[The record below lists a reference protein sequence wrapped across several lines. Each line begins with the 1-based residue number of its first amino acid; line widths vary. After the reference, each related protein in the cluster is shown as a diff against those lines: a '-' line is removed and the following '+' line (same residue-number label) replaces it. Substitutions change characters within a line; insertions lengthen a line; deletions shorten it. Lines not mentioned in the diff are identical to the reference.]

1 MNAKMT
7 ARFLA
12 FVLLLTLA
20 ACNLPLATVVPPTAT
35 LPPMPATVTAFVP
48 QTSTA
53 TQPAASIT
61 SIPPTATRPAASAT
75 KPASTN
81 TKPAPTATK
90 PAPSATPKPTQP
102 PAVPAYIQILSPA
115 AGSKIS
121 SPVKIS
127 GDSNSTFEQNL
138 LVEVYDEAGKR
149 IANTFTTIKGE
160 LGARGTFSAEVY
172 FSVAKEQAGRVVVW
186 DQSAADGRVLHL
198 VSSEVTLLP
207 AGGTAQI
214 LTAKPAPGLI
224 QINLPAAGAQLSGGK
239 LKVEGYGGP
248 VFENQFSVAL
258 CKLGADGK
266 ADPICGTEGNRLA
279 SANALLKSPDA
290 GQPGPFSVELTYKVS
305 AKTQAWIVV
314 YDNSARD
321 GGLIFVDSRGVVLMP

>member
-1 MNAKMT
+1 M
-7 ARFLA
+7 
-12 FVLLLTLA
+12 LLLTLA
-20 ACNLPLATVVPPTAT
+20 ACNLPLATDVPPTAT
-35 LPPMPATVTAFVP
+35 LPPMPATVTAFAP
-48 QTSTA
+48 QTNTA
-53 TQPAASIT
+53 TSV
-61 SIPPTATRPAASAT
+61 PPTATNLPPTVTKPTATAT
-75 KPASTN
+75 KPAATF
-81 TKPAPTATK
+81 TK

-102 PAVPAYIQILSPA
+102 PAVPAYIQILAPG
-115 AGSKIS
+115 AGSKIT

-138 LVEVYDEAGKR
+138 LVEILDESGKR

-172 FSVAKEQAGRVVVW
+172 FSVSKEQAGRVVVW

-198 VSSEVTLLP
+198 ASSEVTLRP
-207 AGGTAQI
+207 AGGSAQI
-214 LTAKPAPGLI
+214 VTAKPAPGLI
-224 QINLPAAGAQLSGGK
+224 QINAPAAGAQISGGK

-258 CKLGADGK
+258 CKIGADGK
-266 ADPICGTEGNRLA
+266 TDPICGTEGNRLA
-279 SANALLKSPDA
+279 GANAFIKAPDA
-290 GQPGPFSVELTYKVS
+290 GQPGAFSVELSYTVS
-305 AKTQAWIVV
+305 AKTQAWVVV

>member
-1 MNAKMT
+1 M
-7 ARFLA
+7 
-12 FVLLLTLA
+12 
-20 ACNLPLATVVPPTAT
+20 PPTAT
-35 LPPMPATVTAFVP
+35 AFAP

-53 TQPAASIT
+53 TQPAASVT
-61 SIPPTATRPAASAT
+61 SVPPSATKPAASAT
-75 KPASTN
+75 KAAASA
-81 TKPAPTATK
+81 TKAAPTATK
-90 PAPSATPKPTQP
+90 APASATPKPTQP
-102 PAVPAYIQILSPA
+102 PSVPAYIQILSPG
-115 AGSKIS
+115 AGSKIT

-138 LVEVYDEAGKR
+138 LVEILDESGKR

-198 VSSEVTLLP
+198 ASSEVTLRP
-207 AGGTAQI
+207 AGGSAQI
-214 LTAKPAPGLI
+214 VTAKPAPGLI
-224 QINLPAAGAQLSGGK
+224 QIYLPAAGTQVSGGK

-258 CKLGADGK
+258 CKLGAAGK

-279 SANALLKSPDA
+279 GANAFIKAADA
-290 GQPGPFSVELTYKVS
+290 GQAGPFSVELSYKVS

-314 YDNSARD
+314 YDHSARD